1 MEKDELK
8 REKIVR
14 NGYNEIA
21 SIYNKIRNRFK
32 HEKEL
37 LYFTSLLPKKAKVL
51 DAGCGA
57 GVPVAKFLIDQG
69 FSVTGID
76 FAVNMLEIARRQ
88 VPEAEFL
95 EGDMTQLTFPDASF
109 DGVVSLYAVIHVPKE
124 KHELIFQ
131 NFYRVLRPGGI
142 LFFCTG
148 HDEWEGTDNYHGA
161 TMFWRHYSAEK
172 SLELV
177 KKTGFSVI
185 SDEILERGGETH
197 YWVFA
202 KKQSRFVNPTSTFT
216 RLM

>member
-1 MEKDELK
+1 MEQEELK
-8 REKIVR
+8 RNEIAR

-21 SIYNKIRNRFK
+21 SVYNEIRNRFK
-32 HEKEL
+32 NDKEL
-37 LYFTSLLPKKAKVL
+37 KYFASLLPKKAEVL

-69 FSVTGID
+69 FVVTGID
-76 FAVNMLEIARRQ
+76 IAVNMLEIARTQ
-88 VPEAEFL
+88 VPEAEL
-95 EGDMTQLTFPDASF
+95 IEGDMTQLTFPDASF
-109 DGVVSLYAVIHVPKE
+109 DGVVSLYAIFHVPRE

-131 NFYRVLRPGGI
+131 NFHRILRPGGI

-148 HDEWEGTDNYHGA
+148 PDEWEGTDDYHGT
-161 TMFWRHYSAEK
+161 TMFWSHFSAEK

-185 SDEILERGGETH
+185 SDEILERGGETQ

-202 KKQSRFVNPTSTFT
+202 KK
-216 RLM
+216 

>member
-21 SIYNKIRNRFK
+21 SIYNEIRNRFNN
-32 HEKEL
+32 EKEL
-37 LYFTSLLPKKAKVL
+37 MHFASLLPKRAKVL

-57 GVPVAKFLIDQG
+57 GVPVAKFLVEQG
-69 FSVTGID
+69 FSVIGID
-76 FAVNMLEIARRQ
+76 IAVNMLEIAKTQ

-95 EGDMTQLTFPDASF
+95 EGDMTQLTFPDAIF
-109 DGVVSLYAVIHVPKE
+109 DGVVSLYAIIHVPRE

-131 NFYRVLRPGGI
+131 NFYRILRPGGI

-148 HDEWEGTDNYHGA
+148 TDDWEGSDDYYGA
-161 TMFWRHYSAEK
+161 TMFWSHFSAEK

-177 KKTGFSVI
+177 KRTGFSVI
-185 SDEILERGGETH
+185 SDEIIERGGETQ

-202 KKQSRFVNPTSTFT
+202 KK
-216 RLM
+216 